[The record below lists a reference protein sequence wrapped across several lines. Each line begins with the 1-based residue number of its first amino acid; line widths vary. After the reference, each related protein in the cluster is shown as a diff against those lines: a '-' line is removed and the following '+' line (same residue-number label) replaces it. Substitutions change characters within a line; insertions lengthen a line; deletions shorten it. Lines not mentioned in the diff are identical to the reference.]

1 MQKLGCCVLSNGKSI
16 DLDCV
21 SKVNF
26 GLQFLRVMFKERGKN
41 AFFFQKNGGR
51 GVLFE

>member
-1 MQKLGCCVLSNGKSI
+1 MLSNGKSI

-41 AFFFQKNGGR
+41 AFFQKNGGR